1 MTDTRIDHF
10 SDEAAQKA
18 LDFLRFQAGEAAIS
32 RANRIYMEEFRK
44 TIKANC
50 MAASTEKTL
59 TAQERDAYS
68 SPEYIAHL
76 EAMRAAIELD
86 EVHRWKMVA
95 AQATIEAWRT
105 HQANRRGEQKMQ

>member
-1 MTDTRIDHF
+1 MTYTKTDNF

-18 LDFLRFQAGEAAIS
+18 LNFLQFQAGEAAIS

-50 MAASTEKTL
+50 MAASQEKAL
-59 TAQERDAYS
+59 AAQERDAYA

-105 HQANRRGEQKMQ
+105 HQANHRGLLKMQ

>member
-1 MTDTRIDHF
+1 MSNTIDHF
-10 SDEAAQKA
+10 CDEAAQKA
-18 LDFLRFQAGEAAIS
+18 LDFLRFQAAEAALS

-44 TIKANC
+44 TVKANC
-50 MAASTEKTL
+50 MAVSSEKAI
-59 TAQERDAYS
+59 TAQERDAYAN
-68 SPEYIAHL
+68 PAYIAHL

-86 EVHRWKMVA
+86 EIHRWKMVA